1 MGKDIETIMRVIRAS
16 VGMDNPSDTTKGA
29 DDSDSAQQ
37 TSDKLEDISQAIKA
51 QSASSKKQE
60 TELSGLKEAQTQQ
73 MLGEAKE
80 DADKMSAYDEAK
92 NNSFKSISSVAKQR
106 AIGKGTDVLSKA
118 LRTGFGAAAGDLGAL
133 SELAQNTILHDPIQ
147 DLNSIVSQRQ
157 ATQNTVENLTR
168 GGLNLSKEERSL
180 IANYQENLHATSRDN
195 IRDAEEMDGKDS
207 WISTFKYVFGGGS
220 DYIKTGKN
228 EYIDSIDVR

>member
-1 MGKDIETIMRVIRAS
+1 MG
-16 VGMDNPSDTTKGA
+16 
-29 DDSDSAQQ
+29 SDSEIKEKISDLSALEKLPSALTDSLESSQQ
-37 TSDKLEDISQAIKA
+37 TSDKLEDISRAIKE
-51 QSASSKKQE
+51 QSANSKKQE

-80 DADKMSAYDEAK
+80 DADKMSAYDEAN
-92 NNSFKSISSVAKQR
+92 NNSFSSVFSVAKQR
-106 AIGKGTDVLSKA
+106 AIGNGTDALSKA
-118 LRTGFGAAAGDLGAL
+118 LRTSIGAASGDLGAL
-133 SELAQNTILHDPIQ
+133 SEIAQNTIFHDSVR
-147 DLNSIVSQRQ
+147 DLSSISNQRK

-207 WISTFKYVFGGGS
+207 WVSIFSHVFGGDS

-228 EYIDSIDVR
+228 EYIDSITVR